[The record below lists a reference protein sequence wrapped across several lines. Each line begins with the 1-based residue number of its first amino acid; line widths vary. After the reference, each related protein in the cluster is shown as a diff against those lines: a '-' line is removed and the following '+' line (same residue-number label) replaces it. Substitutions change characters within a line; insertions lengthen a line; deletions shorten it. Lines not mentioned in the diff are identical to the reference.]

1 MIIHRI
7 YADEAIDTSLHQFN
21 GILDNIT
28 ETNHEELYIDRYITS
43 SIQWYIGQYN
53 RNKPRGAVRDPALQY
68 CTQLLCIYNPAQTA
82 VQLIRYVTVT

>member
-28 ETNHEELYIDRYITS
+28 ETNHEELYIDTSLHQFNGILDNITETNHEELYGTPPY
-43 SIQWYIGQYN
+43 SIVLNYYASTIPLK
-53 RNKPRGAVRDPALQY
+53 R
-68 CTQLLCIYNPAQTA
+68 LCI
-82 VQLIRYVTVT
+82 